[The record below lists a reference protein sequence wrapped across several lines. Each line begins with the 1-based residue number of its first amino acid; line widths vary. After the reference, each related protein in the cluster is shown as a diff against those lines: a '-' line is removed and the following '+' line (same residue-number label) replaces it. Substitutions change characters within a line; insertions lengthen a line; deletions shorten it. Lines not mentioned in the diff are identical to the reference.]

1 MKNSKKL
8 FLLDSYALIFRS
20 YFAFINNPM
29 KNSKGMNTS
38 TVFGFTL
45 TLDELLRKENPSHII
60 AAFDAS
66 GPTFRHEM
74 YKPYKATRDATPEDI
89 KESVPWVKELLKGFN
104 IPVLEKLGFEAD
116 DIIGTVAKFAEKE
129 GYEVYMV
136 TPDKDFA
143 QLVSERIYMYKPGRS
158 GNPAEILGIPEIR
171 AKFQIKDP
179 EQVIDILA
187 LWGDSSDNIPGA
199 PGVGEKT
206 AIKLIESYGSVE
218 GVYENINELKGKQK
232 ENLEKSLEQVKLSK
246 VLAKIITDVP
256 IEFNLEL
263 AERGDLDIKLLE
275 QIFDELNFKNLKTR
289 ILGNEKLTSN
299 SKTDGQGSL
308 FEVAGEVIATS
319 ESSFSNVESID
330 HSYTLVK
337 TEKEFD
343 KLIGT
348 LMELDTFCF
357 DTETTGL
364 DIIDSQIVGVS
375 FSWKSHQA
383 VYVDM
388 SGTNQLQPKHMEKLK
403 PVFQRK
409 DVRIVG
415 QNLKYDLHIIKN
427 YGIESKGRL
436 FDTMVAHYLVAPD
449 KKHGLD
455 AIAEDYLN
463 YAKIKTEEL
472 IGKKGGKQQNFRD
485 LDPEIVSRYACEDA
499 DITWQLYEKL
509 AEELKEKNMV
519 PLAENIE
526 MPLVRTLMEME
537 HSGVSLDSKALEE
550 FANRLREEIIEIE
563 QKIFK
568 LAGQEF
574 NISSPKQLGEILFDR
589 LKIIPDAKK
598 TKTKQYSTGE
608 EVLVNLLDKHEIVQ
622 EVLNYRSSRKL
633 LNTYVESL
641 PKLIHSKTNRIHTS
655 FNQTLVATG
664 RLSSNNPNLQNIPI
678 REERGRE
685 VRRAFTSSGKDYRFL
700 SADYSQIEL
709 RLMAHLSKDEQM
721 IKAFLNKEDIHT
733 TTAAKVYGVDLVEV
747 TREMRS
753 KAKTANFG
761 IIYGISAF
769 GLSQRMRIPRNE
781 ARELIDG
788 YFKSYPAVKE
798 YMDACII
805 KARETSYVE
814 TMFGRKRNLPDIN
827 SRNSMIRGNAERNA
841 INTPIQGT
849 AADIIKIAMVKIYN
863 RFREE
868 GLAAE
873 MIIQVHDELNFN
885 VPVGELNTVKK
896 IVKNS
901 MEKAVELSVPLEIEM
916 NDGNNWLEAH

>member
-863 RFREE
+863 RFRKE